1 MIIICILIKMFFFPI
16 SNLFSRLKTE
26 QNMFV
31 FIDLL
36 SIIIDKA
43 FENEKRDN
51 AFSVSVFQFVSV
63 SLSISLFP
71 CLFVTVLFS
80 S

>member
-1 MIIICILIKMFFFPI
+1 
-16 SNLFSRLKTE
+16 
-26 QNMFV
+26 MFV

>member
-1 MIIICILIKMFFFPI
+1 
-16 SNLFSRLKTE
+16 
-26 QNMFV
+26 MFV

-51 AFSVSVFQFVSV
+51 AFSVSVFQFVIV
-63 SLSISLFP
+63 SLSMSLFP